1 MLFPLLND
9 PQFMI
14 PFRLKFVQAV
24 HSSDSE
30 FDMPAHP
37 ALIMLLRI
45 LELNLL
51 DAYKRRRTLYRSYYL
66 ASLFIWLFFDDW
78 HWVLRTLMVI
88 ATGAAIFLV
97 PTNIAPVRF
106 VRQLLGAAVAD
117 ISAAREEARVEAV
130 FVGVLA
136 ISFGFWLGRAYYL
149 LVFLQLLPLGMCEI
163 ERSLG
168 SDVDKKSLSVA
179 RACCSHL
186 ATGFLLYLLFGRSWF
201 AALLAVIVIYP
212 SVTQYAMSGIGI
224 GGALAAQGAVMVRPY
239 LGALDVQSRHLAR
252 LGVVSHLIGA
262 ACALYASASLYFL
275 IAGAPDSS
283 FLWTAFLAVACAC
296 SLFPVSWLHGAQ
308 AVLAVFH
315 VSAPLVCDPVAALP
329 LAASGVLIGGS
340 LAVAIV
346 MSLLGLRKRKSG
358 EGDGEHDANEE
369 ESESR

>member
-45 LELNLL
+45 LELNLV
-51 DAYKRRRTLYRSYYL
+51 DAYTRRRTLYRSFYL
-66 ASLFIWLFFDDW
+66 ASLSIWLFFDDW
-78 HWVLRTLMVI
+78 HWILRTLMVA
-88 ATGAAIFLV
+88 ATGAAFFLV

-106 VRQLLGAAVAD
+106 VRQLVGAAVAD
-117 ISAAREEARVEAV
+117 VSAAREEARTEAV

-136 ISFGFWLGRAYYL
+136 ITFGFWLGKAYYL

-168 SDVDKKSLSVA
+168 ADVDKKILSVA
-179 RACCSHL
+179 RACCSHM

-201 AALLAVIVIYP
+201 AALLAVMVIYP
-212 SVTQYAMSGIGI
+212 TVTQYAMSGIGI
-224 GGALAAQGAVMVRPY
+224 GGAFTAQGVIWLRTY
-239 LGALDVQSRHLAR
+239 LGAFDVQSRYLAR
-252 LGVVSHLIGA
+252 LGIVSHLIGA

-275 IAGAPDSS
+275 IAGAQDSS
-283 FLWTAFLAVACAC
+283 FLWTAFLAVSCAC
-296 SLFPVSWLHGAQ
+296 SLLPVSWLHAAQ

-315 VSAPLVCDPVAALP
+315 VSAALVCDPVAALP
-329 LAASGVLIGGS
+329 LAASGVLIAVS
-340 LAVAIV
+340 LGVAIV
-346 MSLLGLRKRKSG
+346 MSLLGLKKRKTG
-358 EGDGEHDANEE
+358 DGDGEHDANEE